1 MRIEFHK
8 YEGAGND
15 FVMLDNRSGDLSL
28 STAQLKKLA
37 DRHFGVGSD
46 GVILIEQ
53 SQEADFAMRFFNP
66 DGTGGMMCGNGGRCA
81 VRFAHSLN
89 ACGESCVFLAPDGIH
104 RAEITQEGIVLAMRT
119 PSLPISFAEGVHLDT
134 GTSHFVT
141 FVSDLEEVDVQTL
154 GRRLR
159 CDERFARFGGCNVNF
174 VNVNGRNDI
183 SVRTYERGVEAET
196 LACGTGVTAAALA
209 TALKQGFADGRHQI
223 RVHASGGE
231 LAVGFTK
238 YGETFTHVSLRGDAR
253 FVFKGEIDL

>member
-1 MRIEFHK
+1 MRIDFHK

-15 FVMLDNRSGDLSL
+15 FVMLDNRLGELSL
-28 STAQLKKLA
+28 TSTQLKKLCN
-37 DRHFGVGSD
+37 RHFGVGSD
-46 GVILIEQ
+46 GVILIERC
-53 SQEADFAMRFFNP
+53 QEADFAMRFFNP

-81 VRFAHSLN
+81 VRFARSLN
-89 ACGESCVFLAPDGIH
+89 ACGDSCVFLAPDGIH
-104 RAEITQEGIVLAMRT
+104 RAEITTEGIVLGMRQ
-119 PSLPISFAEGVHLDT
+119 PSSPVGFEEGIYLDT

-141 FVSDLEEVDVQTL
+141 FVPDLEHTDFETL
-154 GRRLR
+154 GRKLR
-159 CDERFARFGGCNVNF
+159 YDERFVRFGGCNVNF

-238 YGETFTHVSLRGDAR
+238 CGETFTHVSLRGDAR